1 MIKTKSIAA
10 LFFALT
16 CTFAQ
21 SFEVAT
27 IKPGNPGDRRKM
39 FGIMPGGRFSASN
52 VTAKELILFAY
63 DLKEQQLSGGPG
75 WTNSDTWDVVAKPES
90 TGSPDQINPE
100 QIKIM
105 MRALLTDR
113 FKLTLKRDSK
123 ELSVYNLVVAK
134 NGPKMPESKD
144 AGGPG
149 RAKRNIRMG
158 RGQVDGQQISMQTL
172 ADVLSRVSGRPIL
185 DKTGL
190 TGIYDVKL
198 EWTPDV
204 TDGPIKVNPAEP
216 PPSDPSG
223 PSLFTAIQEQLGLK
237 LDAQKAPVDVYII
250 ERVEKPSEN

>member
-1 MIKTKSIAA
+1 MTKSFAA
-10 LFFALT
+10 LFFVFT

-52 VTAKELILFAY
+52 VTARELILFAY

-75 WTNSDTWDVVAKPES
+75 WANSDTWDLVAKPES

-113 FKLTLKRDSK
+113 FQLTLKRDSK

-134 NGPKMPESKD
+134 NGPKMTGSKD
-144 AGGPG
+144 AD
-149 RAKRNIRMG
+149 RAKRNVRMG
-158 RGQVDGQQISMQTL
+158 RGQVEGQQMSMQML

-190 TGIYDVKL
+190 TGTYDLKL

-216 PPSDPSG
+216 PPSDTSG

-237 LDAQKAPVDVYII
+237 LEAQKAPVDVYIV

>member
-1 MIKTKSIAA
+1 MIKSIAA
-10 LFFALT
+10 FLLALT

-52 VTAKELILFAY
+52 VTVKELILFAY

-75 WTNSDTWDVVAKPES
+75 WTNSDNWDIVGKPES
-90 TGSPDQINPE
+90 AATPE

-113 FKLTLKRDSK
+113 FKLSLKRDSK

-134 NGPKMPESKD
+134 NGPKMTESKD

-149 RAKRNIRMG
+149 GPKRNIRMG
-158 RGQVDGQQISMQTL
+158 RGQVEGQQMSMQML

-190 TGIYDVKL
+190 TGTYDLKL
-198 EWTPDV
+198 EWTPDI
-204 TDGPIKVNPAEP
+204 TDGPIKANPAEP
-216 PPSDPSG
+216 PPSDTSG
-223 PSLFTAIQEQLGLK
+223 PSLFTAVQEQLGLK